1 MKIIDP
7 ATFPIAANFSAAIVT
22 VQPGGMREIHWHPS
36 SDEWAFFIRGQG
48 RGTLFS
54 APSTAT
60 TFDFR
65 AGDVG
70 YFPQSNSHYIE
81 NTGDE
86 DLVLLEVLQA
96 EAFTGELFILLLFTG
111 GVWVILTAV
120 DISLGQWIGST
131 PRQIVAD
138 TLNLSEDTLDK
149 LKSEKQYVVSGNVP
163 SE

>member
-1 MKIIDP
+1 M
-7 ATFPIAANFSAAIVT
+7 
-22 VQPGGMREIHWHPS
+22 
-36 SDEWAFFIRGQG
+36 
-48 RGTLFS
+48 
-54 APSTAT
+54 
-60 TFDFR
+60 
-65 AGDVG
+65 G

-96 EAFTGELFILLLFTG
+96 EAFTGEFFILQLFTG
-111 GVWVILTAV
+111 GVWVMLTVV